1 MSSFQK
7 FGNAHFRGDV
17 KIDGK
22 LMMSES
28 NHESGTHGLS
38 ETEVMELVRSG
49 VSRVS
54 DTLNKQI
61 RMAVDTTGVVK
72 SELTK
77 RMDELDKNG
86 GKSTTL
92 IHEVTR
98 STQAIQSGYVGLTKR
113 VEALEAPKD
122 NGDLLKK
129 VEALETMVR
138 NLEQTLA
145 RVQDAQRS
153 APDGAIVTA
162 LMSQVKTH
170 GERLDALSK

>member
-1 MSSFQK
+1 MSAFQK

-38 ETEVMELVRSG
+38 ETEVMELVSSG

-61 RMAVDTTGVVK
+61 RMAVDATGVVK
-72 SELTK
+72 SELT
-77 RMDELDKNG
+77 
-86 GKSTTL
+86 
-92 IHEVTR
+92 
-98 STQAIQSGYVGLTKR
+98 QAIQSGYAGLTKR

-122 NGDLLKK
+122 NSDLLKK

-145 RVQDAQRS
+145 RVQAAQRS

-170 GERLDALSK
+170 GERLDALPK

>member
-1 MSSFQK
+1 MSAFQK

-38 ETEVMELVRSG
+38 ETEVMELVSSG

-54 DTLNKQI
+54 DTLNKQL
-61 RMAVDTTGVVK
+61 RLVMDATGVFK
-72 SELTK
+72 NELAK
-77 RMDELDKNG
+77 RMDEIDKSG

-92 IHEVTR
+92 IHEVAE
-98 STQAIQSGYVGLTKR
+98 STQAIQSGYAGLTKR
-113 VEALEAPKD
+113 VEALEAPKGS
-122 NGDLLKK
+122 GDLLKK
-129 VEALETMVR
+129 VEALEAMVR
-138 NLEQTLA
+138 KLEASMA
-145 RVQDAQRS
+145 RVQDAQKR
-153 APDGAIVTA
+153 APDGALVTT

-170 GERLDALSK
+170 GERLDALPK